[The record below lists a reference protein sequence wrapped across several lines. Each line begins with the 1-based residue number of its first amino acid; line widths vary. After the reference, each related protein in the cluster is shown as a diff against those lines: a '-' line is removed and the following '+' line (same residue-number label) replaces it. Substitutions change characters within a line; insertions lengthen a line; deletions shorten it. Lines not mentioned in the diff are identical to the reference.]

1 MLGLRSACLWTEG
14 LNPLITPDYLLKMGR
29 LFPSRL
35 VWKVGLA
42 GCYPQGDKK
51 DPCIALLSQ
60 DGGLASG
67 YTNYNINICVQITL

>member
-14 LNPLITPDYLLKMGR
+14 LNPLITDR

-42 GCYPQGDKK
+42 SCCPKGDKK

>member
-1 MLGLRSACLWTEG
+1 MLGLRSSCLWTEG
-14 LNPLITPDYLLKMGR
+14 LNPLITDR

-42 GCYPQGDKK
+42 SSYPKGDKK

>member
-1 MLGLRSACLWTEG
+1 MLGLRSSCLWTEG
-14 LNPLITPDYLLKMGR
+14 LNPLITDR

-42 GCYPQGDKK
+42 SCCPKGDKK